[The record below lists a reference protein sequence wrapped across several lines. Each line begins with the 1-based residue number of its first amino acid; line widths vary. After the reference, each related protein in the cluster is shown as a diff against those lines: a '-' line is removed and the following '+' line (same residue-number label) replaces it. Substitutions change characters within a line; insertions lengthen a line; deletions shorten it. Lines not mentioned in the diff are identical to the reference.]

1 MPTHALACRPAL
13 AAAPSRRTR
22 ATRARVAASAAPPRA
37 RPSGSALRSLGP
49 RAANPLGR
57 TETPG
62 WRKVAGS
69 PRSVSASA
77 ATSEVADATA
87 APPPFLGQI
96 LAGITVSLAMV
107 PESLAF
113 TFVAGV
119 SPICGLHAAALMGLT
134 TAALGAQPGVISG
147 AAGATAVVFAPLVAS
162 HGPEYLFAAVLM
174 AGVIQLACGAARLG
188 KLIRLVPNTCMIGFV
203 NGLAIV
209 IGAAQLASFR
219 NLAGAALYT
228 QVALTAIT
236 AALIKGLGSK
246 RAAFWPRQIPAPL
259 AAIVLVTLLANV
271 VAPDAFAAAKTVG
284 DVAAV
289 SGALPAF
296 HLPSVPFD
304 LHTLTVIAPFA
315 ASVAAVGLIETLLTQ
330 QLVDET
336 TLTRTST
343 HKEVV
348 AQGVGNVVCGVFAS
362 MGGCAMIGQSVINV
376 QAGGRTRVAGITC
389 GLAIL
394 AYVTFGASVIEKIPI
409 AALVGTMLCLVV
421 DIFEWSS
428 FSRASKIPKTDA
440 AVIALVTCVT
450 VVTNL
455 AVAVFAGVVVSALGF
470 AWKSAKRVDAERRVE
485 RDPLDT
491 ADVAVY
497 ALRGPLF
504 FGSARAFAEAVDAL
518 GARETAKR
526 VVLDFT
532 DAKVWDSSALVAV
545 DDAAQKIKRGGQ
557 VDVTLRGLS
566 PDCATLLRKAGDL
579 VEVSLDDP
587 TYAVAAD
594 YSDANLQV
602 ASVIKKSFALS
613 MDTETLAPWQEDA
626 LKRQTA
632 TRE

>member
-1 MPTHALACRPAL
+1 M
-13 AAAPSRRTR
+13 
-22 ATRARVAASAAPPRA
+22 
-37 RPSGSALRSLGP
+37 
-49 RAANPLGR
+49 
-57 TETPG
+57 
-62 WRKVAGS
+62 
-69 PRSVSASA
+69 
-77 ATSEVADATA
+77 ADATA

-296 HLPSVPFD
+296 HLPSVPVN

-336 TLTRTST
+336 VLARTST
-343 HKEVV
+343 HKEAV
-348 AQGVGNVVCGVFAS
+348 AQGVGNIVCGVFAS

-504 FGSARAFAEAVDAL
+504 FGSARAFADAVDAL

-557 VDVTLRGLS
+557 VGVTLRGLS

-594 YSDANLQV
+594 YSDANLRV